1 MKKIMGFGA
10 LICAVF
16 LVGIAFSGVVEAE
29 SIQKQSL
36 KSFPQA
42 LTNATDWYPGFL
54 IVQLIKG
61 VVAFILVLLILFDLI
76 EPDETM

>member
-1 MKKIMGFGA
+1 MRKIMGFAA

-36 KSFPQA
+36 ASFPEF
-42 LTNATDWYPGFL
+42 LSDISDWYPGFL

-61 VVAFILVLLILFDLI
+61 VVALILVLLILLDLI
-76 EPDETM
+76 EPEETI